1 MGKTIKTG
9 GVGKNPAI
17 EKMKRLHA
25 ISSRMDAAGRLEQE
39 VFAKAEGNRG
49 ESMERMKRI
58 ADAFSIDFQRKR

>member
-17 EKMKRLHA
+17 EKMNRLHA

-39 VFAKAEGNRG
+39 VCAKAEGNRG